1 MSNGYNRYE
10 YSNYKE
16 YINVQLG
23 HSRTKY
29 RTVRRPF
36 TKYLNRLALHFP
48 ECKKVLC
55 VGSRDV
61 SEVQALR
68 KAGYDAIGIDLFSED
83 VTVIKILDMHNI
95 ASEFAEDEFDLV
107 YACHALEHSYDP
119 EKVLTGIKKVSKTGA
134 FIVLPFLSE
143 PHSKDPTQFNFMKAQ
158 FQNKKLEV
166 SEIKV
171 LIEKDFASLGCS
183 CEVTDL
189 QVNPLGNND
198 DGYWISL
205 LWK

>member
-1 MSNGYNRYE
+1 MNDAYNRYE
-10 YSNYKE
+10 YSSYNE
-16 YINVQLG
+16 YINAQLG
-23 HSRTKY
+23 HSRTMY
-29 RTVRRPF
+29 RTAGRPF
-36 TKYLNRLALHFP
+36 AKYLNQLTLHFP

-61 SEVQALR
+61 SEVQTLR

-83 VTVIKILDMHNI
+83 VTVIKLLDMHNI

-134 FIVLPFLSE
+134 FIVLPFLLE
-143 PHSKDPTQFNFMKAQ
+143 PHSKDPTQFNFMKAHW
-158 FQNKKLEV
+158 QNKKLEV
-166 SEIKV
+166 GEIKT